1 MDCVHFCK
9 LSKAALLNFHLF
21 LFYVSSIIFSPFYYI
36 IDDDDIWL
44 LHTFYQAEDAC
55 CYIFLERRNDRS
67 RKLAAASFFEQH
79 RQSDGATLAAASISD
94 CSEQRNSFLLLL
106 LPHPLSIVV
115 DCTLAAALH
124 PITNGRSD
132 AGPRLLLHSF
142 EHNGY
147 LNLNNQRTWHI
158 WYLSSVLLHFAS
170 LLASPACSLY
180 YYTSSQSILFS
191 QSSSLSLSL
200 RITVSSLLF
209 LSLQQLFL
217 LIVPLS
223 LFLTFFVFYL
233 FYRFSLFLTP
243 FHHYWHYSI
252 L

>member
-1 MDCVHFCK
+1 MDCVHCCK

-36 IDDDDIWL
+36 IDNDDIWL

-132 AGPRLLLHSF
+132 AGHACCYILLNTTDILS
-142 EHNGY
+142 
-147 LNLNNQRTWHI
+147 LIIKRKWHI
-158 WYLSSVLLHFAS
+158 CRPFHFILLS
-170 LLASPACSLY
+170 LLACFG
-180 YYTSSQSILFS
+180 QF
-191 QSSSLSLSL
+191 
-200 RITVSSLLF
+200 
-209 LSLQQLFL
+209 FL
-217 LIVPLS
+217 LHL
-223 LFLTFFVFYL
+223 
-233 FYRFSLFLTP
+233 
-243 FHHYWHYSI
+243 
-252 L
+252 